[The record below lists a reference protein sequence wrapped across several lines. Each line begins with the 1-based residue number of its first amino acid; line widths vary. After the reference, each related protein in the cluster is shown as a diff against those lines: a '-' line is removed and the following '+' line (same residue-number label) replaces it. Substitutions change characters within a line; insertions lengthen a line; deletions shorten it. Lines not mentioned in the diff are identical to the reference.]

1 MSLKE
6 NQQNEHILR
15 FLDLLDMCYD
25 GKLKMFSDEFSN
37 GDNSFYEKLK
47 KEVQRAKVGTISL
60 KKEDTFKKYNFFLEY
75 KVWEKNNTNMSM
87 KKFDLNIDGLIKSI
101 CK

>member
-1 MSLKE
+1 MSLND
-6 NQQNEHILR
+6 NQRNKHVTK
-15 FLDLLDMCYD
+15 FLELLDACYD
-25 GKLKMFSDEFSN
+25 GKLKIFSEEFSN
-37 GDNSFYEKLK
+37 FNDTFYEKLK

-75 KVWEKNNTNMSM
+75 KLWEKNNTDMKM

>member
-25 GKLKMFSDEFSN
+25 GKLKKFSDEFSN
-37 GDNSFYEKLK
+37 SGRSQD
-47 KEVQRAKVGTISL
+47 
-60 KKEDTFKKYNFFLEY
+60 
-75 KVWEKNNTNMSM
+75 
-87 KKFDLNIDGLIKSI
+87 
-101 CK
+101 

>member
-1 MSLKE
+1 MPLSD
-6 NQQNEHILR
+6 NQQNIHLLK
-15 FLDLLDMCYD
+15 FLELLEYCYD
-25 GKLKMFSDEFSN
+25 GKLKAFSDDFSN
-37 GDNSFYEKLK
+37 FDDTFYEKLK

>member
-1 MSLKE
+1 MPLSD
-6 NQQNEHILR
+6 NQQNIHLLK
-15 FLDLLDMCYD
+15 FLELLEYCYD
-25 GKLKMFSDEFSN
+25 GKLKAFSDDFSN
-37 GDNSFYEKLK
+37 FDDNFYEKLK